1 MLSTTTPSSITELI
15 TPGIHFTSK
24 LQGQNLLIEHTLQQ
38 GNLL

>member
-1 MLSTTTPSSITELI
+1 MLSTTTPSSNIELI

-24 LQGQNLLIEHTLQQ
+24 LLGQSLLIEHTLQQ